1 VIITL
6 NQQILAMQAFM
17 SRSLDLIHE
26 MRRWVHLMTQ
36 RLQAGR
42 LRNTVLEQTGA
53 EELSNPF
60 GGVERQAA

>member
-1 VIITL
+1 
-6 NQQILAMQAFM
+6 MQAFM
-17 SRSLDLIHE
+17 SRSLDLILE